1 MNREFKPN
9 IGITLL
15 FTCLTLL
22 GTNASA
28 VTFNV
33 SNADEFQA
41 ALTTAGSNGGDDEIV
56 LAPGTYSGNFKYT
69 AGESAALNVRAGG
82 DGEERAVL
90 DGEFRAYVLK
100 IVPGCYRVDLSI
112 ERLDIINGKSEEAG
126 GGVAFISE
134 DGAFSSISQC
144 EAQSGQTQVER
155 DGKSSLTLKNVV
167 IENNYSKDGAGIKA
181 NGLSL
186 ADISGSTFLGNGYYI
201 NPSLAIDSP
210 GGSGAA
216 HLDIQAERLI
226 FDSNVLAEVGLPY
239 GGEIPSIGSYLFN
252 VAIAL
257 NSLGDSASLGI
268 NGCDSP
274 SVIRG
279 NDFAGIV
286 STSVVQQ
293 MEGMSG
299 YTREV
304 IPYRDLLNINGDAC
318 TEVTNNNFKNL
329 DGASI
334 SLQAG
339 RVSGNA
345 FENIVLTQGLSIVG
359 LNSEIIDNTFNGF
372 GFPNSSVS
380 WASDLGSQFEG
391 AVIRL
396 EFGGPMSTDS
406 QGNIARNSF
415 RNMIGS
421 VEVRGSVK
429 LVGNVFFNLQ
439 DRCSVTLQ
447 GDSLEIRNNSVG
459 RSSESGFCISVS
471 ELPNAEVK
479 VVNNIVWPLP
489 NTSGGIDIERI
500 GYGLQST
507 LKNNIYQ
514 TASELWDVSEG
525 NIQADPGFFDTE
537 AGDLHVVE
545 GSIAINAGIEDG
557 FFSSSDLD
565 IDGNARVLDGAID
578 IGAFE
583 RSAAAL
589 HPADTN
595 GDNSISS
602 AEFEAYN
609 SAWRNN
615 EIWSVAPETIPVD
628 FVTRAGYLLQKGGSY
643 KNIGVGKPAT
653 WVPANE

>member
-1 MNREFKPN
+1 MRLFWSLALTV
-9 IGITLL
+9 GISNTQQVRVLP
-15 FTCLTLL
+15 
-22 GTNASA
+22 SIYEQA
-28 VTFNV
+28 VTV
-33 SNADEFQA
+33 
-41 ALTTAGSNGGDDEIV
+41 
-56 LAPGTYSGNFKYT
+56 K
-69 AGESAALNVRAGG
+69 
-82 DGEERAVL
+82 RAVL

-100 IVPGCYRVDLSI
+100 IVPGCYRVDLSL
-112 ERLDIINGKSEEAG
+112 ERMDIINGKSEEAG
-126 GGVAFISE
+126 GGVAFVSE

-201 NPSLAIDSP
+201 NPSLAIDNP

-239 GGEIPSIGSYLFN
+239 GGEIPSVGSYLFN

-257 NSLGDSASLGI
+257 NSLGDPASLGVD
-268 NGCDSP
+268 GCDSP

-304 IPYRDLLNINGDAC
+304 IPYRDLLNINGNAC

-334 SLQAG
+334 SFQAG
-339 RVSGNA
+339 KVSGNT
-345 FENIVLTQGLSIVG
+345 FENIVLTQGLSVVG
-359 LNSEIIDNTFNGF
+359 LNSEIIDNTFSGF
-372 GFPNSSVS
+372 GFPTSSVS

-406 QGNIARNSF
+406 RGNITRNSF

-421 VEVRGSVK
+421 VEVRGSGK
-429 LVGNVFFNLQ
+429 LVGNVFSIFKIVARLPYRATVLEIEIILLGDRANLDSVSQ
-439 DRCSVTLQ
+439 SVNSPTLKWKWSIILFGLYQRYLRDSTLRGSVTVHSRHLRTI
-447 GDSLEIRNNSVG
+447 SIRPPLSYGTSPRGIFRWIRVFLTRRQETCTWSRTPL
-459 RSSESGFCISVS
+459 RSMPVS
-471 ELPNAEVK
+471 K
-479 VVNNIVWPLP
+479 
-489 NTSGGIDIERI
+489 
-500 GYGLQST
+500 
-507 LKNNIYQ
+507 
-514 TASELWDVSEG
+514 TASSV
-525 NIQADPGFFDTE
+525 QA
-537 AGDLHVVE
+537 
-545 GSIAINAGIEDG
+545 I
-557 FFSSSDLD
+557 
-565 IDGNARVLDGAID
+565 
-578 IGAFE
+578 
-583 RSAAAL
+583 
-589 HPADTN
+589 
-595 GDNSISS
+595 
-602 AEFEAYN
+602 
-609 SAWRNN
+609 
-615 EIWSVAPETIPVD
+615 
-628 FVTRAGYLLQKGGSY
+628 
-643 KNIGVGKPAT
+643 
-653 WVPANE
+653 